1 MSNKDKFNA
10 VDYTALEKMS
20 TQELE
25 DLLRKTFDQPAL
37 SDEDSNMILAI
48 TEVLDIREN
57 NGGVPKAERHPC
69 GFSNAGDGQPT
80 HTGSGCAG
88 PPLPFTILVSLIR
101 AAGSRSFST
110 AAGCRTSAISSPFR
124 TRDMSITSI

>member
-20 TQELE
+20 TQELK

-48 TEVLDIREN
+48 SEVLDIREN
-57 NGGVPKAERHPC
+57 NGDLIDVDFNSRYILDVLKNIEDETIRVEVNGGQGPC
-69 GFSNAGDGQPT
+69 IIK
-80 HTGSGCAG
+80 
-88 PPLPFTILVSLIR
+88 PLEGEDYIYLILPIR
-101 AAGSRSFST
+101 R
-110 AAGCRTSAISSPFR
+110 
-124 TRDMSITSI
+124 